1 MLREEERNGAETRA
15 HFLGLAFSF
24 GVNQLLAALNRCRLA
39 LFRRF
44 FENLPLSLFATLQ
57 LQPTFFFLLSH
68 PTAHAELRVGPRL
81 L

>member
-1 MLREEERNGAETRA
+1 MRGNQRGTGGEEERNGAETRA

-24 GVNQLLAALNRCRLA
+24 GVNKLLAALNRCRLA

-57 LQPTFFFLLSH
+57 LQPTFFFAVPSH
-68 PTAHAELRVGPRL
+68 GSH
-81 L
+81 